1 MDRQTSLTT
10 MLQGRIASVVLPKRI
25 TSLLKPSNVASCLVD
40 NNLPQNMRISAI
52 GLGAFGLSCTQILT
66 RSAHKIP
73 CYQLDSTQLQH
84 YTTDISDVM
93 SVYPETDLLFLFADT
108 QLELSVNILKA
119 HLDSAS
125 GIQTVVICPSQP
137 TQQLLNIFATSNTLY
152 CAESDPITACQ
163 LVTTVSDFAN
173 HASFDGIDA
182 TDVKGYVTGILQ
194 KGNRS
199 FFATSCA
206 TGLDRGSL
214 ASQSVL
220 DQLEKLVSDSDIY
233 SGAIAC
239 IYCNHDSYAS
249 DFDQAIVELFRFFL
263 PNSTNKFNIIYNY
276 VIDNSL
282 HDAARVAV
290 LAIV

>member
-1 MDRQTSLTT
+1 M
-10 MLQGRIASVVLPKRI
+10 ASR
-25 TSLLKPSNVASCLVD
+25 
-40 NNLPQNMRISAI
+40 
-52 GLGAFGLSCTQILT
+52 
-66 RSAHKIP
+66 
-73 CYQLDSTQLQH
+73 
-84 YTTDISDVM
+84 
-93 SVYPETDLLFLFADT
+93 
-108 QLELSVNILKA
+108 
-119 HLDSAS
+119 
-125 GIQTVVICPSQP
+125 
-137 TQQLLNIFATSNTLY
+137 
-152 CAESDPITACQ
+152 
-163 LVTTVSDFAN
+163 LVTTVYDFAN

-182 TDVKGYVTGILQ
+182 KEVKGNVTGILQ

-199 FFATSCA
+199 VFVSSYA
-206 TGLDRGSL
+206 TGPTRGSL

-220 DQLEKLVSDSDIY
+220 ALVEQQVSDSDIY

-263 PNSTNKFNIIYNY
+263 PNSTNKFNIIYNC